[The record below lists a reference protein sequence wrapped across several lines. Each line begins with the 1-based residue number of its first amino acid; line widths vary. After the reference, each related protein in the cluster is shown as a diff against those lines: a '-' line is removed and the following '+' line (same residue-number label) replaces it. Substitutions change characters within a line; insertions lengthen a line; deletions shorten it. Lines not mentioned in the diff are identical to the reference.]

1 MAKLT
6 TAYIGL
12 GSNLGDRE
20 NYIRKAAETLGGTDD
35 TKLSRLSA
43 LIETDPLGHASQPK
57 YLNAVA
63 EIKTALDA
71 EALHRR
77 LIDIENSL
85 GRNRGGEKWQPRTID
100 LDLLLFGQD
109 IINRADLVVPHP
121 QLHFRCFVLKGL
133 CELDA
138 KLLHP
143 VIKET
148 VSELEARL
156 GGNDFVP
163 NPDVP
168 QLVSFAG
175 VIGVGKTT
183 LAKKLSD
190 ILGCKI
196 LLEPYDKNPFLP
208 EVYAGKKEF
217 ALDSQ
222 LFFLTGR
229 AEQLSK
235 DVLEK
240 GKIYISDYVFDKERI
255 YANRLLNARQ
265 LSLYKEIYPTFAARI
280 VAPVLVIYPVD
291 SVQSCLE
298 RIHKRNR
305 PYEQK
310 IEPKFL
316 QGLSDDYDR
325 LLSDWKTCPVIRI
338 SMSDYMEDSGVEHLA
353 NQIKCYAAI

>member
-20 NYIRKAAETLGGTDD
+20 DFIRKAAEALARTDN
-35 TKLSRLSA
+35 TKLSRLSDI
-43 LIETDPLGHASQPK
+43 IETAPLGGTGQPK

-71 EALHRR
+71 EVLHKR

-85 GRNRGGEKWQPRTID
+85 GRTREGKWLPRTID
-100 LDLLLFGQD
+100 LDILLFGQEV
-109 IINRADLVVPHP
+109 INRPNLVVPHP
-121 QLHFRCFVLKGL
+121 QLHLRSFVLKGL

-138 KLLHP
+138 QLLHP

-148 VSELEARL
+148 VSELASRL
-156 GGNDFVP
+156 GGNDFVT

-183 LAKKLSD
+183 LAKKLSSL
-190 ILGCKI
+190 LGCKI

-208 EVYAGKKEF
+208 EVYAGRKEF

-229 AEQLSK
+229 AAQLNR

-255 YANRLLNARQ
+255 YANRLLDARQ
-265 LSLYKEIYPTFAARI
+265 LSLYEKIFPAFAARI

-291 SVQSCLE
+291 SVQRCME

-310 IEPKFL
+310 IEPQFIE
-316 QGLSDDYDR
+316 GLSDDYDR
-325 LLSDWKTCPVIRI
+325 LLADWKTCPVIRI

-353 NQIKCYAAI
+353 NQIKCYAAIR